1 VTHEVRS
8 FCRFCQALCGIVVTV
23 DGGGPDGDVIV
34 DVRGDEEH
42 PLSRGYVCPKGRA
55 LGAWHHHPDRLD
67 VPVLRTPEGGAVVE
81 RRVDW
86 TTALGDLGMRLRAV
100 IDEVGP
106 DGVGIFF
113 GTGSSFDSAGGRG
126 AFAWFSALGSRS
138 RYTARSIDTPCRP
151 LVSDL
156 VGGHPGLVPAIDL
169 DTTTLLVLVGTNP
182 VVSHGHL
189 ASFPDPVRRLRHLTA
204 DGREVWVLDP
214 RRTESARLAT
224 RHLAVRPGSD
234 HAVLA
239 HVIREL
245 LGPGGGADRRYL
257 VEHADGVGRLADA
270 VARFDAPTA
279 AGWSGLTEDELA
291 DLVAAVRRHRRL
303 VVVTGTG
310 TSMSRSANATE
321 WLARALQVVTGS
333 PERPGGPWYN
343 PGVVRGMDQRR
354 HRASGPDVADVP
366 GPRSRPELSGR
377 YGELPCVAMADE
389 IEAGNLRALV
399 VVGGNL
405 VTAFP
410 GRDRLTAALGR
421 LDVLACVDVVATETT
436 ALATHVLPA
445 AGQLERADVP
455 DYVDQYQGLVAS
467 QHTAAVVPPG
477 GDRRPVWWIF
487 GALGTAMG
495 LAVLPKGID
504 LATATDDDY
513 LRTMLARARIPFDDL
528 VAAPTGVVAAGPQCG
543 WVEAGVLPDGRWR
556 VAPPAL
562 VAQLEALE
570 PEPAVPSLPLRLVVG
585 RGMRTLNSALRDVG
599 ARRPPDPPLVA
610 LHPADAA
617 AHGVAAGDAVEVRSR
632 HGACTGTAVLDD
644 GLRPGVVHVPHGWGD
659 PAVTRLVDDTADV
672 DVLTGMP
679 TQTGVAVAV
688 RPLSVSPTG
697 GASARP

>member
-1 VTHEVRS
+1 VTATEVRS

-23 DGGGPDGDVIV
+23 DGDRVV
-34 DVRGDEEH
+34 DVRGDDEH

-67 VPVLRTPEGGAVVE
+67 VPLLRVAEGDAAAVE

-86 TTALGDLGMRLRAV
+86 ATALGDLALRLRAV

-106 DGVGIFF
+106 DGVGVFF

-126 AFAWFSALGSRS
+126 AFAWFSALRSRS
-138 RYTARSIDTPCRP
+138 RYTARTIDTPCRP

-169 DTTTLLVLVGTNP
+169 DTTTLLLLVGTNP

-189 ASFPDPVRRLRHLTA
+189 ASFPDPVRRLRHLTS

-214 RRTESARLAT
+214 RRTESARLAS
-224 RHLAVRPGSD
+224 RHLAVRPGAD

-270 VARFDAPTA
+270 VARFDAPTSA
-279 AGWSGLTEDELA
+279 AWSGLDEAELA

-310 TSMSRSANATE
+310 TSMSRSANVTE

-333 PERPGGPWYN
+333 PERPGGPWFN

-354 HRASGPDVADVP
+354 HHASPSEVVAVP

-399 VVGGNL
+399 VVGGNI

-410 GRDRLTAALGR
+410 QSDRLTAVLRR

-445 AGQLERADVP
+445 TGQLERADVP
-455 DYVDQYQGLVAS
+455 DYVDQYQGQVAS

-487 GALGTAMG
+487 AALAAAMG
-495 LAVLPKGID
+495 HDVLPTGLD
-504 LATATDDDY
+504 LATAADDDY
-513 LRTMLARARIPFDDL
+513 LRTMLTRARIPFDEL
-528 VAAPTGVVAAGPQCG
+528 RAAPTGVVVAEPQRG
-543 WVEAGVLPDGRWR
+543 WVEEGVLPDGRWR
-556 VAPPAL
+556 VAPPDL
-562 VAQLEALE
+562 VAQLDALE
-570 PEPAVPSLPLRLVVG
+570 PDAAPLVLVVG

-599 ARRPPDPPLVA
+599 ARRAPDRPVISV
-610 LHPADAA
+610 HPDDAA
-617 AHGVAAGDAVEVRSR
+617 RAGVVAGDAVEVRSR
-632 HGACTGTAVLDD
+632 HGACTGVAVLDAS
-644 GLRPGVVHVPHGWGD
+644 LRPGVVHVPHGWGD
-659 PAVTRLVDDTADV
+659 PAVTRLVADTADV
-672 DVLTGMP
+672 DPLTGMP
-679 TQTGVAVAV
+679 TQTGVAVELRPVAV
-688 RPLSVSPTG
+688 EVVP
-697 GASARP
+697 